1 MIELIEH
8 LVHPLIQHPDD
19 MHVEVTEGESVLL
32 IELSLHS
39 DDIEAVK
46 GDNGDRLQAVR
57 HLLSVASGPRKP
69 SLELVESDEAEAE
82 AETSEDEAS
91 GATE

>member
-8 LVHPLIQHPDD
+8 LVHPLIQHPED
-19 MHVEVTEGESVLL
+19 MSVEVTEGESVLL
-32 IELSLHS
+32 IELGLHN

-46 GDNGDRLQAVR
+46 GENGARLQALR

-69 SLELVESDEAEAE
+69 SLELVGSDEAEE
-82 AETSEDEAS
+82 ATEEETEAV